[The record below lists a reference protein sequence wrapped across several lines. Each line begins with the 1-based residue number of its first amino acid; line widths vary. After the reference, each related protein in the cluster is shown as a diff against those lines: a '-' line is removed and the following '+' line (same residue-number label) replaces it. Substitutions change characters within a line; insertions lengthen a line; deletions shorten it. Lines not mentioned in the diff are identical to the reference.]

1 MTVIYSPVPEV
12 RQSTVILFF
21 IWLNP
26 RAGKMKRIL
35 RSDWLPEQAK
45 WTHFARS
52 GFPALVTS
60 EKVLFLAM

>member
-35 RSDWLPEQAK
+35 RSDWLPEREK
-45 WTHFARS
+45 WAHLARLGLS
-52 GFPALVTS
+52 ALVPQ
-60 EKVLFLAM
+60 EKLLF